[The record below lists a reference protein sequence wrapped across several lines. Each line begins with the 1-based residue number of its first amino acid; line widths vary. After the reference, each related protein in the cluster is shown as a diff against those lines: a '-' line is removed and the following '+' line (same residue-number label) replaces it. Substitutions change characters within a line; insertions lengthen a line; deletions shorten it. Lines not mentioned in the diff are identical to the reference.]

1 MADETKNTEE
11 TKVEHKKAV
20 VSLRDIIAKKKEALQ
35 EKTATIYVP
44 SLDGEIIVKTPSPDD
59 IQEYDEVIVYQF
71 SRTRDSETLKNI
83 TEKLVLRNVV
93 EPNLKDP
100 ELIAALGC
108 KTKPSAIVQEVFTP
122 AEVVDIAAI
131 IMKLAGRKRGEAV
144 RLVDELKN

>member
-1 MADETKNTEE
+1 MAEETKNTEE
-11 TKVEHKKAV
+11 TKVEQKKAV
-20 VSLRDIIAKKKEALQ
+20 VSLQDIIAKKKEAPQ

-59 IQEYDEVIVYQF
+59 LQEYDQVIVYQF
-71 SRTRDSETLKNI
+71 SRTRDPEILQNI

-93 EPNLKDP
+93 EPNLKAP
-100 ELIAALGC
+100 ELIEAMGC
-108 KTKPSAIVQEVFTP
+108 KTNPPAVVQKIFTP

-131 IMKLAGRKRGEAV
+131 MMKLAGRKRGEAV